1 MKMKRLDELFEVRN
15 GLASQ
20 EVVRSPHQLSDNW
33 VPYIRPSFRQDTSID
48 AYVNKF
54 LIPTDCLYPK
64 GTLYVSTDGQGSH
77 TYAYVSVSEFVPN
90 SNVAVLIPL
99 VEMSLDEKLYYAFC
113 ITKNRFKF
121 SYGRKPKGDK
131 LKEIMLPAKS
141 EVPGFVKSAF
151 EERVSNV
158 FFNSVDFS
166 ALSDKAGDTSHFSSL
181 VPLNELFIVE
191 NGLAASDL
199 LRSKTKR
206 SDNWVPF
213 IRPSYRQSTSI
224 DAYVNK
230 FLVPQDKVYPKGTL
244 YVSTNGQGS
253 HTYSYVSATE
263 FVPNS
268 DVAVLKPKRDMT
280 LREKLFYALCIS
292 RNRFKFSYGR
302 KPKGDKLEAIM
313 LPKTIC
319 QRFNDLNLFEYLERI
334 TNKEIID

>member
-20 EVVRSPHQLSDNW
+20 EVLRSPRQLNENW

-54 LIPTDCLYPK
+54 LVPSDHLYPK
-64 GTLYVSTDGQGSH
+64 DTLYVSTNGQGSH
-77 TYAYVSVSEFVPN
+77 TYSYVSVSDFVPN
-90 SNVAVLIPL
+90 SDVAVLIPL
-99 VEMSLDEKLYYAFC
+99 VDMSLAEKLYYAFC

-131 LKEIMLPAKS
+131 LKALMLPARS
-141 EVPGFVKSAF
+141 EIPAFVKDTF
-151 EERVSNV
+151 EERISNNL
-158 FFNSVDFS
+158 FNAVDFS
-166 ALSDKAGDTSHFSSL
+166 ALSDKATDTSSFSSL
-181 VPLNELFIVE
+181 VPLSDLFYVE
-191 NGLAASDL
+191 NGLAASNL
-199 LRSKTKR
+199 IRSKTKR
-206 SDNWVPF
+206 SDNWIPF

-230 FLVPQDKVYPKGTL
+230 FLVPQEKVFPKGTL

-268 DVAVLKPKRDMT
+268 DVAVLKPKRPMT
-280 LREKLFYALCIS
+280 LREKLFYAMCIS
-292 RNRFKFSYGR
+292 KNRFKFSYGR
-302 KPKGDKLEAIM
+302 KPKGEKLQSIM
-313 LPKTIC
+313 LPRTIS
-319 QRFNDLNLFEYLERI
+319 QTFNEMALLVD
-334 TNKEIID
+334 

>member
-20 EVVRSPHQLSDNW
+20 EVLRSPRQLNENW

-54 LIPTDCLYPK
+54 LVPSDHLYPK
-64 GTLYVSTDGQGSH
+64 DTLYVSTNGQGSH
-77 TYAYVSVSEFVPN
+77 TYSYVSVSDFVPN
-90 SNVAVLIPL
+90 SDVAVLIPL
-99 VEMSLDEKLYYAFC
+99 VDMSLAEKLYYAFC

-131 LKEIMLPAKS
+131 LKALMLPARS
-141 EVPGFVKSAF
+141 EIPAFVKDTF
-151 EERVSNV
+151 EERISNNL
-158 FFNSVDFS
+158 FNAVDFS
-166 ALSDKAGDTSHFSSL
+166 ALSDKATDTSSFSSL
-181 VPLNELFIVE
+181 VPLSDLFYVE
-191 NGLAASDL
+191 NGLAASNL
-199 LRSKTKR
+199 IRSKTKR
-206 SDNWVPF
+206 SDNWIPF

-230 FLVPQDKVYPKGTL
+230 FLVPQEKVFPKGTL

-268 DVAVLKPKRDMT
+268 DVAVLKPKRPMT
-280 LREKLFYALCIS
+280 LREKLFYAMCIS
-292 RNRFKFSYGR
+292 KNRFKFSYGR
-302 KPKGDKLEAIM
+302 KPKGEKLESIM
-313 LPKTIC
+313 LPRTIS
-319 QRFNDLNLFEYLERI
+319 QTFNEMALLVD
-334 TNKEIID
+334 